1 MNSGVPRLTHLKKVG
16 QYANETNT
24 YKSIL
29 LTDIRVQR
37 PTAQPS
43 KVKERSCPWIVIY
56 NLVIIYYNQVSSMP
70 ESSLSRRDH
79 RGFNNGTCSCSHGT
93 LKLTMATVTRPA
105 RKSILASSQDECCIC
120 NVMLGFY
127 IGMHYQDHISLK
139 SD

>member
-93 LKLTMATVTRPA
+93 LKLTMATVTRPT
-105 RKSILASSQDECCIC
+105 RKSILARM
-120 NVMLGFY
+120 NVAFATWCYGIL
-127 IGMHYQDHISLK
+127 HRDALSRSH
-139 SD
+139 